1 MNKKIVSALYKKEIT
16 DILRDKKTILMM
28 IVVPLILYPLL
39 FLGSFVLFSS
49 IVSASTSKSYTIAL
63 NSVNDTEGMKQ
74 YFKDNE
80 KEFKYTFIFK
90 DPEEGMKDSDML
102 DAGSID
108 AYVVESV
115 SDNHPYF
122 EIAYRASENDSQ
134 TAAGMVEKMLG
145 RYRDELRSEA
155 FADQGLDEKMIMN
168 PIGFCLK
175 DYSSNEENVGFLM
188 GYILPFLLIVS
199 ILMGALYPAIDTT
212 AGEKERGTLETL
224 LTLPVN
230 NMELITAKFFAVSTI
245 AVAAAILNLLSMGL
259 MTAFVADSMNMVS
272 SEMKIDLA
280 SFLPAIA
287 ITFVCIIVFALFA
300 SAVSLCS
307 CIMAKSF
314 KEAQNL
320 TTPIMLIF
328 LIGGMAGMI
337 PSLELTE
344 KTALIPVVNIALLI
358 ASIFKFHFDLS
369 IIAIVLFS
377 NVAYSALAVVI
388 MTRMF
393 SSEDIL
399 FADSAA
405 SFRIIEK
412 RSDIKKGQI
421 PGMGDLVLLFAI
433 LLLGLLFLGSIFASK
448 FGLWGI
454 IMEQLMFLVITVFY
468 AWYIKVDFRKL
479 FHIRGF
485 GIKALIGSIF
495 SWAGIYVI
503 LMLLS
508 SLLVVFFPETADN
521 SAIVELWG
529 DNPLWLIILSSAL
542 APAICEEVMFRG
554 FMLGTLENR
563 YSAAKAVIITGILFG
578 AYHMS
583 LNGLIL
589 IGILGIVQ
597 SYIANRQQCIFLTMI
612 THFINNLLA
621 VLSARYEEAFT
632 KALPFLSGE
641 DLPASTVAVM
651 ALSGVAMLSLGVGL
665 INNNKNRRQSSRES
679 G

>member
-1 MNKKIVSALYKKEIT
+1 MNKKIISALYKKEIT

-28 IVVPLILYPLL
+28 IVVPLILYPLM
-39 FLGSFVLFSS
+39 FLGSMALFSS
-49 IVSASTSKSYTIAL
+49 ILSASTSKAYTVAL
-63 NSVNDTEGMKQ
+63 DGVNDPDTMKQ

-80 KEFKYTFIFK
+80 EHFKYTFIIK
-90 DPEEGMKDSDML
+90 EPGEGETDAAML
-102 DAGSID
+102 EAGTID
-108 AYVVESV
+108 AYVAESV

-122 EIAYRASENDSQ
+122 EIAYRASETDSQ
-134 TAAGMVEKMLG
+134 TAAGMVEKMLSK
-145 RYRDELRSEA
+145 YRDELRSEA
-155 FADQGLDEKMIMN
+155 FIEQGLDEKAMMN
-168 PIGFCLK
+168 PIGFFMK

-230 NMELITAKFFAVSTI
+230 NMELITAKFLAVSTI
-245 AVAAAILNLLSMGL
+245 AVAAAILNLLSMGGL
-259 MTAFVADSMNMVS
+259 TAFMASSMNMLSENMNVDLVS
-272 SEMKIDLA
+272 FIPSMGV
-280 SFLPAIA
+280 
-287 ITFVCIIVFALFA
+287 TFICILVFALFA

-328 LIGGMAGMI
+328 LLGGMAGMI

-344 KTALIPVVNIALLI
+344 KTALIPVVNITLLI

-377 NVAYSALAVVI
+377 NIAYSALAVVI
-388 MTRMF
+388 MTRLF

-405 SFRIIEK
+405 SFRIVEK
-412 RSDIKKGQI
+412 RADIKKGQI

-433 LLLGLLFLGSIFASK
+433 LLLGLLFIGGLFAGK
-448 FGLWGI
+448 FGLWGV

-468 AWYIKVDFRKL
+468 GWYIKVDFKKL
-479 FHIRGF
+479 FHFNGFNIRGL
-485 GIKALIGSIF
+485 AGSVLA
-495 SWAGIYVI
+495 WAGAYLI
-503 LMLLS
+503 LVLLS
-508 SLLVVFFPETADN
+508 ALLAAFFPENADN
-521 SAIVELWG
+521 TALYDLWG
-529 DNPLWLIILSSAL
+529 NNPVWLAVVSSAL

-554 FMLGTLENR
+554 FMLGTLENK
-563 YSAAKAVIITGILFG
+563 YSAVKAVILTGILFG

-583 LNGLIL
+583 LNGLII
-589 IGILGIVQ
+589 IGLLGIVQ
-597 SYIANRQQCIFLTMI
+597 SYIVNRTKSIYLTMI

-621 VLSARYEEAFT
+621 VLSVLYEEQFT
-632 KALPFLSGE
+632 KALPFLAGDE
-641 DLPASTVAVM
+641 LPASTMIIM
-651 ALSGVAMLSLGVGL
+651 ALSGAVLLSLGMWMVG
-665 INNNKNRRQSSRES
+665 KKEVK
-679 G
+679 GVK

>member
-1 MNKKIVSALYKKEIT
+1 MNKKIISALYKKEIT

-28 IVVPLILYPLL
+28 IVVPLILYPLM
-39 FLGSFVLFSS
+39 FLGSMALFSS
-49 IVSASTSKSYTIAL
+49 ILSASTSKAYTVAL
-63 NSVNDTEGMKQ
+63 DGVNDPDTMKQ

-80 KEFKYTFIFK
+80 EHFKYTFIIK
-90 DPEEGMKDSDML
+90 EPGEGETDADML
-102 DAGSID
+102 EAGTID
-108 AYVVESV
+108 AYVAESV

-122 EIAYRASENDSQ
+122 EIAYRASETDSQ
-134 TAAGMVEKMLG
+134 TAAGMVEKMLSK
-145 RYRDELRSEA
+145 YRDELRSEA
-155 FADQGLDEKMIMN
+155 FIEQGLDEKAMMN
-168 PIGFCLK
+168 PIGFFMK

-230 NMELITAKFFAVSTI
+230 NMELITAKFLAVSTI
-245 AVAAAILNLLSMGL
+245 AVAAAILNLLSMGGL
-259 MTAFVADSMNMVS
+259 TAFMASSMNMLSENMNVDLVS
-272 SEMKIDLA
+272 FIPSMGV
-280 SFLPAIA
+280 
-287 ITFVCIIVFALFA
+287 TFICILVFALFA

-328 LIGGMAGMI
+328 LLGGMAGMI

-344 KTALIPVVNIALLI
+344 KTALIPVVNITLLI

-377 NVAYSALAVVI
+377 NIAYSALAVVI
-388 MTRMF
+388 MTRLF

-405 SFRIIEK
+405 SFRIMEK
-412 RSDIKKGQI
+412 RADIKKGQI
-421 PGMGDLVLLFAI
+421 PGMGDLVLLFSI
-433 LLLGLLFLGSIFASK
+433 LLLGLLFIGGLFAGK
-448 FGLWGI
+448 FGLWGV

-468 AWYIKVDFRKL
+468 GWYIKVDFKKL
-479 FHIRGF
+479 FHFNGFNIRGL
-485 GIKALIGSIF
+485 AGSVLA
-495 SWAGIYVI
+495 WAGAYLI
-503 LMLLS
+503 LVLLS
-508 SLLVVFFPETADN
+508 ALLAAFFPENADN
-521 SAIVELWG
+521 TALYDLWG
-529 DNPLWLIILSSAL
+529 NNPVWLAVVSSAL

-554 FMLGTLENR
+554 FMLGTLENK
-563 YSAAKAVIITGILFG
+563 YSAVKAVILTGILFG

-583 LNGLIL
+583 LNGLII
-589 IGILGIVQ
+589 IGLLGIVQ
-597 SYIANRQQCIFLTMI
+597 SYIVNRTKSIYLTMI

-621 VLSARYEEAFT
+621 VLSVLYEEQFT
-632 KALPFLSGE
+632 KALPFLAGDE
-641 DLPASTVAVM
+641 LPASTMIIM
-651 ALSGVAMLSLGVGL
+651 ALSGAVLLSLGMWMVG
-665 INNNKNRRQSSRES
+665 KKEVK
-679 G
+679 

>member
-1 MNKKIVSALYKKEIT
+1 MNKKIISALYKKEIT

-28 IVVPLILYPLL
+28 IVVPLILYPLM
-39 FLGSFVLFSS
+39 FLGSMALFSS
-49 IVSASTSKSYTIAL
+49 ILSASTSKAYTVAL
-63 NSVNDTEGMKQ
+63 DGVNDPDAMKQ

-80 KEFKYTFIFK
+80 EHFKYTFIIK
-90 DPEEGMKDSDML
+90 EPEEGET
-102 DAGSID
+102 DAALLEAGTID
-108 AYVVESV
+108 AYVAESV

-122 EIAYRASENDSQ
+122 EIAYRASETDSQ
-134 TAAGMVEKMLG
+134 TAAGMVEKMLSK
-145 RYRDELRSEA
+145 YRDELRSEA
-155 FADQGLDEKMIMN
+155 FIEQGLDEKAMMN
-168 PIGFCLK
+168 PIGFFMK

-230 NMELITAKFFAVSTI
+230 NMELITAKFLAVSTI
-245 AVAAAILNLLSMGL
+245 AVAAAILNLLSMGGL
-259 MTAFVADSMNMVS
+259 TAFMASSMNMLSDNMNVDLVS
-272 SEMKIDLA
+272 FIPSMGV
-280 SFLPAIA
+280 
-287 ITFVCIIVFALFA
+287 TFICILVFALFA

-328 LIGGMAGMI
+328 LLGGMAGMI

-344 KTALIPVVNIALLI
+344 KTALIPVVNITLLI

-377 NVAYSALAVVI
+377 NIAYSALAVVI
-388 MTRMF
+388 MTRLF

-405 SFRIIEK
+405 SFRIMEK
-412 RSDIKKGQI
+412 RADIKKGQI

-433 LLLGLLFLGSIFASK
+433 LLLGLLFIGGLFAGK
-448 FGLWGI
+448 FGLWGV

-468 AWYIKVDFRKL
+468 GWYIKVDFKKL
-479 FHIRGF
+479 FHFNGFNIRGL
-485 GIKALIGSIF
+485 AGSVLA
-495 SWAGIYVI
+495 WAGAYLI
-503 LMLLS
+503 LVLLS
-508 SLLVVFFPETADN
+508 ALLAAFFPENADN
-521 SAIVELWG
+521 TALYDLWG
-529 DNPLWLIILSSAL
+529 NNPVWLAVVSSAL

-554 FMLGTLENR
+554 FMLGTLENK
-563 YSAAKAVIITGILFG
+563 YSAVKAVILTGILFG

-583 LNGLIL
+583 LNGLII
-589 IGILGIVQ
+589 IGLLGIVQ
-597 SYIANRQQCIFLTMI
+597 SYIVNRTKSIYLTMI

-621 VLSARYEEAFT
+621 VLSVLYEEQFT
-632 KALPFLSGE
+632 KALPFLAGDE
-641 DLPASTVAVM
+641 LPTSTMIIM
-651 ALSGVAMLSLGVGL
+651 ALSGAVLLSLGMWMVG
-665 INNNKNRRQSSRES
+665 KKEVK
-679 G
+679 

>member
-1 MNKKIVSALYKKEIT
+1 MNKKIISALYKKEIT

-28 IVVPLILYPLL
+28 IVVPLILYPLM
-39 FLGSFVLFSS
+39 FLGSMALFSS
-49 IVSASTSKSYTIAL
+49 ILSASTSKAYTVAL
-63 NSVNDTEGMKQ
+63 DAVNDPDTMKQ

-80 KEFKYTFIFK
+80 EHFKYTFIIK
-90 DPEEGMKDSDML
+90 EPGEGETDAAML
-102 DAGSID
+102 EAGTID
-108 AYVVESV
+108 AYVAESV

-122 EIAYRASENDSQ
+122 EIAYRASETDSQ
-134 TAAGMVEKMLG
+134 TAAGMVEKMLSK
-145 RYRDELRSEA
+145 YRDELRSEA
-155 FADQGLDEKMIMN
+155 FIEQGLDEKAMMN
-168 PIGFCLK
+168 PIGFFMK

-230 NMELITAKFFAVSTI
+230 NMELITAKFLAVSTI
-245 AVAAAILNLLSMGL
+245 AVAAAILNLLSMGGL
-259 MTAFVADSMNMVS
+259 TAFMASSMNMLSENMNVDLVS
-272 SEMKIDLA
+272 FIPSMGV
-280 SFLPAIA
+280 
-287 ITFVCIIVFALFA
+287 TFICILVFALFA

-328 LIGGMAGMI
+328 LLGGMAGMI

-344 KTALIPVVNIALLI
+344 KTALIPVVNITLLI

-377 NVAYSALAVVI
+377 NIAYSALAVVI
-388 MTRMF
+388 MTRLF

-405 SFRIIEK
+405 SFRIMEK
-412 RSDIKKGQI
+412 RADIKKGQI

-433 LLLGLLFLGSIFASK
+433 LLLGLLFIGGLFAGK
-448 FGLWGI
+448 FGLWGV

-468 AWYIKVDFRKL
+468 GWYIKVDFKKL
-479 FHIRGF
+479 FHFNGFNIRGL
-485 GIKALIGSIF
+485 AGSVLA
-495 SWAGIYVI
+495 WAGAYLI
-503 LMLLS
+503 LVLLS
-508 SLLVVFFPETADN
+508 ALLAAFFPENADN
-521 SAIVELWG
+521 TALYDLWG
-529 DNPLWLIILSSAL
+529 NNPVWLAVVSSAL

-554 FMLGTLENR
+554 FMLGTLENK
-563 YSAAKAVIITGILFG
+563 YSAVKAVILTGILFG

-583 LNGLIL
+583 LNGLII
-589 IGILGIVQ
+589 IGLLGIVQ
-597 SYIANRQQCIFLTMI
+597 SYIVNRTKSIYLTMI

-621 VLSARYEEAFT
+621 VLSVLYEEQFT
-632 KALPFLSGE
+632 KALPFLAGDE
-641 DLPASTVAVM
+641 LPTSTMIIM
-651 ALSGVAMLSLGVGL
+651 ALSGAVLLSLGMWMVG
-665 INNNKNRRQSSRES
+665 KKEVK
-679 G
+679 

>member
-1 MNKKIVSALYKKEIT
+1 MNKKIISALYKKEIT

-28 IVVPLILYPLL
+28 IVVPLILYPLM
-39 FLGSFVLFSS
+39 FLGSMALFSS
-49 IVSASTSKSYTIAL
+49 ILSASTSKAYTVAL
-63 NSVNDTEGMKQ
+63 DGVNDPDTMKQ

-80 KEFKYTFIFK
+80 EHFKYTFIIK
-90 DPEEGMKDSDML
+90 EPGEGETDAAML
-102 DAGSID
+102 EAGTID
-108 AYVVESV
+108 AYVAESV

-122 EIAYRASENDSQ
+122 EIAYRASETDSQ
-134 TAAGMVEKMLG
+134 TAAGMVEKMLSK
-145 RYRDELRSEA
+145 YRDELRSEA
-155 FADQGLDEKMIMN
+155 FIEQGLDEKAMMN
-168 PIGFCLK
+168 PIGFFMK

-230 NMELITAKFFAVSTI
+230 NMELITAKFLAVSTI
-245 AVAAAILNLLSMGL
+245 AVAAAILNLLSMGGL
-259 MTAFVADSMNMVS
+259 TAFIASSMNMLSENMNVDLVS
-272 SEMKIDLA
+272 FIPSMGV
-280 SFLPAIA
+280 
-287 ITFVCIIVFALFA
+287 TFICILVFALFA

-328 LIGGMAGMI
+328 LLGGMAGMI

-344 KTALIPVVNIALLI
+344 KTALIPVVNITLLI

-377 NVAYSALAVVI
+377 NIAYSALAVVI
-388 MTRMF
+388 MTRLF

-405 SFRIIEK
+405 SFRIMEK
-412 RSDIKKGQI
+412 RADIKKGQI
-421 PGMGDLVLLFAI
+421 PGMGDLVLLFSI
-433 LLLGLLFLGSIFASK
+433 LLLGLLFIGGLFAGK
-448 FGLWGI
+448 FGLWGV

-468 AWYIKVDFRKL
+468 GWYIKVDFKKL
-479 FHIRGF
+479 FHFNGFNIRGL
-485 GIKALIGSIF
+485 AGSVLA
-495 SWAGIYVI
+495 WAGAYLI
-503 LMLLS
+503 LVLLS
-508 SLLVVFFPETADN
+508 ALLAAFFPENADN
-521 SAIVELWG
+521 TALYDLWG
-529 DNPLWLIILSSAL
+529 NNPVWLAVVSSAL

-554 FMLGTLENR
+554 FMLGTLENK
-563 YSAAKAVIITGILFG
+563 YSAVKAVILTGILFG

-583 LNGLIL
+583 LNGLII
-589 IGILGIVQ
+589 IGLLGIVQ
-597 SYIANRQQCIFLTMI
+597 SYIVNRTKSIYLTMI

-621 VLSARYEEAFT
+621 VLSVLYEEQFT
-632 KALPFLSGE
+632 KALPFLAGDE
-641 DLPASTVAVM
+641 LPASTMIIM
-651 ALSGVAMLSLGVGL
+651 ALSGAVLLSLGMWMVG
-665 INNNKNRRQSSRES
+665 KKEVK
-679 G
+679 GVK

>member
-1 MNKKIVSALYKKEIT
+1 MNKKIISALYKKEIT

-28 IVVPLILYPLL
+28 IVVPLILYPLM
-39 FLGSFVLFSS
+39 FLGSMALFSS
-49 IVSASTSKSYTIAL
+49 ILSASTSKAYTVAL
-63 NSVNDTEGMKQ
+63 DGVNDPDTMKQ

-80 KEFKYTFIFK
+80 EHFKYTFIIK
-90 DPEEGMKDSDML
+90 EPEEGET
-102 DAGSID
+102 DAALLEAGTID
-108 AYVVESV
+108 AYVAESV

-122 EIAYRASENDSQ
+122 EIAYRASETDSQ
-134 TAAGMVEKMLG
+134 TAAGMVEKMLSK
-145 RYRDELRSEA
+145 YRDELRSEA
-155 FADQGLDEKMIMN
+155 FIEQGLDEKAMMN
-168 PIGFCLK
+168 PIGFFMK

-230 NMELITAKFFAVSTI
+230 NMELITAKFLAVSTI
-245 AVAAAILNLLSMGL
+245 AVAAAILNLLSMGGL
-259 MTAFVADSMNMVS
+259 TAFMASSMNMLSENMNVDLVS
-272 SEMKIDLA
+272 FIPSMGV
-280 SFLPAIA
+280 
-287 ITFVCIIVFALFA
+287 TFICILVFALFA

-328 LIGGMAGMI
+328 LLGGMAGMI

-344 KTALIPVVNIALLI
+344 KTALIPVVNITLLI

-377 NVAYSALAVVI
+377 NIAYSALAVVI
-388 MTRMF
+388 MTRLF

-405 SFRIIEK
+405 SFRIMEK
-412 RSDIKKGQI
+412 RADIKKGQI

-433 LLLGLLFLGSIFASK
+433 LLLGLLFIGGLFAGK
-448 FGLWGI
+448 FGLWGV

-468 AWYIKVDFRKL
+468 GWYIKVDFKKL
-479 FHIRGF
+479 FHFNGFNIRGL
-485 GIKALIGSIF
+485 AGSVLA
-495 SWAGIYVI
+495 WAGAYLI
-503 LMLLS
+503 LVLLS
-508 SLLVVFFPETADN
+508 ALLAAFFPENADN
-521 SAIVELWG
+521 TALYDLWG
-529 DNPLWLIILSSAL
+529 NNPVWLAVVSSAL

-554 FMLGTLENR
+554 FMLGTLENK
-563 YSAAKAVIITGILFG
+563 YSAVKAVILTGILFG

-583 LNGLIL
+583 LNGLII
-589 IGILGIVQ
+589 IGLLGIVQ
-597 SYIANRQQCIFLTMI
+597 SYIVNRTKSIYLTMI

-621 VLSARYEEAFT
+621 VLSVLYEEQFT
-632 KALPFLSGE
+632 KALPFLAGDE
-641 DLPASTVAVM
+641 LPTSTMIIM
-651 ALSGVAMLSLGVGL
+651 ALSGAVLLSLGMWMVG
-665 INNNKNRRQSSRES
+665 KKEVK
-679 G
+679 

>member
-1 MNKKIVSALYKKEIT
+1 MNKKIISALYKKEIT

-28 IVVPLILYPLL
+28 IVVPLILYPLM
-39 FLGSFVLFSS
+39 FLGSMALFSS
-49 IVSASTSKSYTIAL
+49 ILSASTSKAYTVAL
-63 NSVNDTEGMKQ
+63 DGVNDPDTMKQ

-80 KEFKYTFIFK
+80 EHFKYTFIIK
-90 DPEEGMKDSDML
+90 EPGEGETDAAML
-102 DAGSID
+102 EAGTID
-108 AYVVESV
+108 AYVAESV

-122 EIAYRASENDSQ
+122 EIAYRASETDSQ
-134 TAAGMVEKMLG
+134 TAAGMVEKMLSK
-145 RYRDELRSEA
+145 YRDELRSEA
-155 FADQGLDEKMIMN
+155 FIEQGLDEKAMMN
-168 PIGFCLK
+168 PIGFFMK

-230 NMELITAKFFAVSTI
+230 NMELITAKFLAVSTI
-245 AVAAAILNLLSMGL
+245 AVAAAILNLLSMGGL
-259 MTAFVADSMNMVS
+259 TAFMASSMNMLSENMNVDLVS
-272 SEMKIDLA
+272 FIPSMGV
-280 SFLPAIA
+280 
-287 ITFVCIIVFALFA
+287 TFICILVFALFA

-328 LIGGMAGMI
+328 LLGGMAGMI

-344 KTALIPVVNIALLI
+344 KTALIPVVNITLLI

-377 NVAYSALAVVI
+377 NIAYSALAVVI
-388 MTRMF
+388 MTRLF

-405 SFRIIEK
+405 SFRIMEK
-412 RSDIKKGQI
+412 RADIKKGQI

-433 LLLGLLFLGSIFASK
+433 LLLGLLFIGGFFAGK
-448 FGLWGI
+448 FGLWGV

-468 AWYIKVDFRKL
+468 GWYIKVDFKKL
-479 FHIRGF
+479 FHFNGFNIRGL
-485 GIKALIGSIF
+485 AGSVLA
-495 SWAGIYVI
+495 WAGAYLI
-503 LMLLS
+503 LVLLS
-508 SLLVVFFPETADN
+508 ALLAAFFPENADN
-521 SAIVELWG
+521 TALYDLWG
-529 DNPLWLIILSSAL
+529 NNPVWLAVVSSAL

-554 FMLGTLENR
+554 FMLGTLENK
-563 YSAAKAVIITGILFG
+563 YSAVKAVILTGILFG

-583 LNGLIL
+583 LNGLII
-589 IGILGIVQ
+589 IGLLGIVQ
-597 SYIANRQQCIFLTMI
+597 SYIVNRTKSIYLTMI

-621 VLSARYEEAFT
+621 VLSVLYEEQFT
-632 KALPFLSGE
+632 KALPFLAGDE
-641 DLPASTVAVM
+641 LPTSTMIIM
-651 ALSGVAMLSLGVGL
+651 ALSGAVLLSLGMWMVG
-665 INNNKNRRQSSRES
+665 KKEVK
-679 G
+679 

>member
-1 MNKKIVSALYKKEIT
+1 MNKKIISALYKKEIT

-28 IVVPLILYPLL
+28 IVVPLILYPLM
-39 FLGSFVLFSS
+39 FLGSMALFSS
-49 IVSASTSKSYTIAL
+49 ILSASTSKAYTVAL
-63 NSVNDTEGMKQ
+63 DGVNDPDTMKQ

-80 KEFKYTFIFK
+80 EHFKYTFIIK
-90 DPEEGMKDSDML
+90 EPEEGET
-102 DAGSID
+102 DAALLEAGTID
-108 AYVVESV
+108 AYVAESV

-122 EIAYRASENDSQ
+122 EIAYRASETDSQ
-134 TAAGMVEKMLG
+134 TAAGMVEKMLSK
-145 RYRDELRSEA
+145 YRDELRSEA
-155 FADQGLDEKMIMN
+155 FIEQGLDEKAMMN
-168 PIGFCLK
+168 PIGFFMK

-230 NMELITAKFFAVSTI
+230 NMELITAKFLAVSTI
-245 AVAAAILNLLSMGL
+245 AVAAAILNLLSMGGL
-259 MTAFVADSMNMVS
+259 TAFMASSMNMLSENMNVDLVS
-272 SEMKIDLA
+272 FIPSMGV
-280 SFLPAIA
+280 
-287 ITFVCIIVFALFA
+287 TFICILVFALFA

-328 LIGGMAGMI
+328 LLGGMAGMI

-344 KTALIPVVNIALLI
+344 KTALIPVVNITLLI

-377 NVAYSALAVVI
+377 NIAYSALAVVI
-388 MTRMF
+388 MTRLF

-405 SFRIIEK
+405 SFRIMEK
-412 RSDIKKGQI
+412 RADIKKGQI

-433 LLLGLLFLGSIFASK
+433 LLLGLLFIGGLFAGK
-448 FGLWGI
+448 FGLWGV

-468 AWYIKVDFRKL
+468 GWYIKVDFKKL
-479 FHIRGF
+479 FHFNGFNIRGL
-485 GIKALIGSIF
+485 AGSVLA
-495 SWAGIYVI
+495 WAGAYLI
-503 LMLLS
+503 LVLLS
-508 SLLVVFFPETADN
+508 ALLAAFFPENADN
-521 SAIVELWG
+521 TALYDLWG
-529 DNPLWLIILSSAL
+529 NNPVWLAVVSSAL

-554 FMLGTLENR
+554 FMLGTLENK
-563 YSAAKAVIITGILFG
+563 YSAVKAVILTGILFG

-583 LNGLIL
+583 LNGLII
-589 IGILGIVQ
+589 IGLLGIVQ
-597 SYIANRQQCIFLTMI
+597 SYIVNRTKSIYLTMI

-621 VLSARYEEAFT
+621 VLSVLYEEQFT
-632 KALPFLSGE
+632 KALPFLAGDE
-641 DLPASTVAVM
+641 LPTSTMIIM
-651 ALSGVAMLSLGVGL
+651 ALSGAVLLSLGMWMVG
-665 INNNKNRRQSSRES
+665 KKEVKEVK
-679 G
+679 

>member
-1 MNKKIVSALYKKEIT
+1 MNKKIISALYKKEIT

-28 IVVPLILYPLL
+28 IVVPLILYPLM
-39 FLGSFVLFSS
+39 FLGSMALFSS
-49 IVSASTSKSYTIAL
+49 ILSASTSKAYTVAL
-63 NSVNDTEGMKQ
+63 DGVNDPDTMKQ
-74 YFKDNE
+74 YIKDNE
-80 KEFKYTFIFK
+80 EHFKYTFIIK
-90 DPEEGMKDSDML
+90 EPGEGETDADML
-102 DAGSID
+102 EAGTID
-108 AYVVESV
+108 AYVAESV

-122 EIAYRASENDSQ
+122 EIAYRASETDSQ
-134 TAAGMVEKMLG
+134 TAAGMVEKMLSK
-145 RYRDELRSEA
+145 YRDELRSEA
-155 FADQGLDEKMIMN
+155 FIEQGLDEKAMMN
-168 PIGFCLK
+168 PIGFFMK

-230 NMELITAKFFAVSTI
+230 NMELITAKFLAVSTI
-245 AVAAAILNLLSMGL
+245 AVAAAILNLLSMGGL
-259 MTAFVADSMNMVS
+259 TAFMASSMNMLSENMNVDLVS
-272 SEMKIDLA
+272 FIPSMGV
-280 SFLPAIA
+280 
-287 ITFVCIIVFALFA
+287 TFICILVFALFA

-328 LIGGMAGMI
+328 LLGGMAGMI

-344 KTALIPVVNIALLI
+344 KTALIPVVNITLLI

-377 NVAYSALAVVI
+377 NIAYSALAVVI
-388 MTRMF
+388 MTRLF

-405 SFRIIEK
+405 SFRIMEK
-412 RSDIKKGQI
+412 RADIKKGQI

-433 LLLGLLFLGSIFASK
+433 LLLGLLFIGGLFAGK
-448 FGLWGI
+448 FGLWGV

-468 AWYIKVDFRKL
+468 GWYIKVDFKKL
-479 FHIRGF
+479 FHFNGFNIRGL
-485 GIKALIGSIF
+485 AGSVLA
-495 SWAGIYVI
+495 WAGAYLI
-503 LMLLS
+503 LVLLS
-508 SLLVVFFPETADN
+508 ALLAAFFPENADN
-521 SAIVELWG
+521 TALYDLWG
-529 DNPLWLIILSSAL
+529 NNPVWLAVVSSAL

-554 FMLGTLENR
+554 FMLGTLENK
-563 YSAAKAVIITGILFG
+563 YSAVKAVILTGILFG

-583 LNGLIL
+583 LNGLII
-589 IGILGIVQ
+589 IGLLGIVQ
-597 SYIANRQQCIFLTMI
+597 SYIVNRTKSIYLTMI

-621 VLSARYEEAFT
+621 VLSVLYEEQFT
-632 KALPFLSGE
+632 KALPFLAGDE
-641 DLPASTVAVM
+641 LPASTMIIM
-651 ALSGVAMLSLGVGL
+651 ALSGAVLLSLGMWMVG
-665 INNNKNRRQSSRES
+665 KKEVKEVK
-679 G
+679 

>member
-1 MNKKIVSALYKKEIT
+1 MNKKIISALYKKEIT

-28 IVVPLILYPLL
+28 IVVPLILYPLM
-39 FLGSFVLFSS
+39 FLGSMALFSS
-49 IVSASTSKSYTIAL
+49 ILSASTSKAYTVAL
-63 NSVNDTEGMKQ
+63 DGVNDPDTMKQ

-80 KEFKYTFIFK
+80 EHFKYTFIIK
-90 DPEEGMKDSDML
+90 EPGEGETDAAML
-102 DAGSID
+102 EAGTID
-108 AYVVESV
+108 AYVAESV

-122 EIAYRASENDSQ
+122 EIAYRASETDSQ
-134 TAAGMVEKMLG
+134 TAAGMVEKMLSK
-145 RYRDELRSEA
+145 YRDELRSEA
-155 FADQGLDEKMIMN
+155 FIEQGLDEKAMMN
-168 PIGFCLK
+168 PIGFFMK

-230 NMELITAKFFAVSTI
+230 NMELITAKFLAVSTI
-245 AVAAAILNLLSMGL
+245 AVAAAILNLLSMGGL
-259 MTAFVADSMNMVS
+259 TAFMASSMNML
-272 SEMKIDLA
+272 SENMNVDLA
-280 SFLPAIA
+280 SFIPSMGV
-287 ITFVCIIVFALFA
+287 TFICILVFALFA

-328 LIGGMAGMI
+328 LLGGMAGMI

-344 KTALIPVVNIALLI
+344 KTALIPVVNITLLI

-377 NVAYSALAVVI
+377 NIAYSALAVVI
-388 MTRMF
+388 MTRLF

-405 SFRIIEK
+405 SFRIVEK
-412 RSDIKKGQI
+412 RADIKKGQI

-433 LLLGLLFLGSIFASK
+433 LLLGLLFIGGLFAGK
-448 FGLWGI
+448 FGLWGV

-468 AWYIKVDFRKL
+468 GWYIKVDFKKL
-479 FHIRGF
+479 FHFNGFNIRGL
-485 GIKALIGSIF
+485 AGSVLA
-495 SWAGIYVI
+495 WAGAYLI
-503 LMLLS
+503 LVLLS
-508 SLLVVFFPETADN
+508 ALLAAFFPENADN
-521 SAIVELWG
+521 TALYDLWG
-529 DNPLWLIILSSAL
+529 NNPVWLAVVSSAL

-554 FMLGTLENR
+554 FMLGTLENK
-563 YSAAKAVIITGILFG
+563 YSAVKAVILTGILFG

-583 LNGLIL
+583 LNGLII
-589 IGILGIVQ
+589 IGLLGIVQ
-597 SYIANRQQCIFLTMI
+597 SYIVNRTKSIYLTMI

-621 VLSARYEEAFT
+621 VLSVLYEEQFT
-632 KALPFLSGE
+632 KALPFLAGDE
-641 DLPASTVAVM
+641 LPASTMIIM
-651 ALSGVAMLSLGVGL
+651 ALSGAVLLSLGMWMVG
-665 INNNKNRRQSSRES
+665 KKEVK
-679 G
+679 GVK

>member
-1 MNKKIVSALYKKEIT
+1 MNKKIISALYKKEIT

-28 IVVPLILYPLL
+28 IVVPLILYPLM
-39 FLGSFVLFSS
+39 FLGSMALFSS
-49 IVSASTSKSYTIAL
+49 ILSASTSKAYTVAL
-63 NSVNDTEGMKQ
+63 DGVNDPDTMKQ

-80 KEFKYTFIFK
+80 EHFKYTFIIK
-90 DPEEGMKDSDML
+90 EPGEGETDADML
-102 DAGSID
+102 EAGTID
-108 AYVVESV
+108 AYVAESV

-122 EIAYRASENDSQ
+122 EIAYRASETDSQ
-134 TAAGMVEKMLG
+134 TAAGMVEKMLSK
-145 RYRDELRSEA
+145 YRDELRSEA
-155 FADQGLDEKMIMN
+155 FIEQGLDEKAMMN
-168 PIGFCLK
+168 PIGFFMK

-230 NMELITAKFFAVSTI
+230 NMELITAKFLAVSTI
-245 AVAAAILNLLSMGL
+245 AVAAAILNLLSMGGL
-259 MTAFVADSMNMVS
+259 TAFMASSMNMLSENMNVDLVS
-272 SEMKIDLA
+272 FIPSMGV
-280 SFLPAIA
+280 
-287 ITFVCIIVFALFA
+287 TFICILVFALFA

-328 LIGGMAGMI
+328 LLGGMAGMI

-344 KTALIPVVNIALLI
+344 KTALIPVVNITLLI

-377 NVAYSALAVVI
+377 NIAYSALAVVI
-388 MTRMF
+388 MTRLF

-405 SFRIIEK
+405 SFRIMEK
-412 RSDIKKGQI
+412 RADIKKGQI
-421 PGMGDLVLLFAI
+421 PGMGDLVLLFSI
-433 LLLGLLFLGSIFASK
+433 LLLGLLFIGGLFAGK
-448 FGLWGI
+448 FGLWGV

-468 AWYIKVDFRKL
+468 GWYIKVDFKKL
-479 FHIRGF
+479 FHFNGFNIRGL
-485 GIKALIGSIF
+485 AGSVLA
-495 SWAGIYVI
+495 WAGAYLI
-503 LMLLS
+503 LVLLS
-508 SLLVVFFPETADN
+508 ALLAAFFPENADN
-521 SAIVELWG
+521 TALYDLWG
-529 DNPLWLIILSSAL
+529 NNPVWLAVVSSAL

-554 FMLGTLENR
+554 FMLGTLENK
-563 YSAAKAVIITGILFG
+563 YSAVKAVILTGILFG

-583 LNGLIL
+583 LNGLII
-589 IGILGIVQ
+589 IGLLGIVQ
-597 SYIANRQQCIFLTMI
+597 SYIVNRTKSIYLTMI

-621 VLSARYEEAFT
+621 VLSVLYEEQFT
-632 KALPFLSGE
+632 KALPFLAGDE
-641 DLPASTVAVM
+641 LPASTMIIM
-651 ALSGVAMLSLGVGL
+651 ALSGAVLLSLGMWMVG
-665 INNNKNRRQSSRES
+665 KKEVK
-679 G
+679 GVK

>member
-1 MNKKIVSALYKKEIT
+1 MNKKIISALYKKEIT

-28 IVVPLILYPLL
+28 IVVPLILYPLM
-39 FLGSFVLFSS
+39 FLGSMALFSS
-49 IVSASTSKSYTIAL
+49 ILSASTSKAYTVAL
-63 NSVNDTEGMKQ
+63 DGVNDPDTMKQ

-80 KEFKYTFIFK
+80 EHFKYTFIIK
-90 DPEEGMKDSDML
+90 EPGEGETDAAML
-102 DAGSID
+102 EAGTID
-108 AYVVESV
+108 AYVAESV

-122 EIAYRASENDSQ
+122 EIAYRASETDSQ
-134 TAAGMVEKMLG
+134 TAAGMVEKMLSK
-145 RYRDELRSEA
+145 YRDELRSEA
-155 FADQGLDEKMIMN
+155 FIEQGLDEKAMMN
-168 PIGFCLK
+168 PIGFFMK

-230 NMELITAKFFAVSTI
+230 NMELITAKFLAVSTI
-245 AVAAAILNLLSMGL
+245 AVAAAILNLLSMGGL
-259 MTAFVADSMNMVS
+259 TAFMASSMNMLSENMNVDLVS
-272 SEMKIDLA
+272 FIPSMGV
-280 SFLPAIA
+280 
-287 ITFVCIIVFALFA
+287 TFICILVFALFA

-328 LIGGMAGMI
+328 LLGGMAGMI

-344 KTALIPVVNIALLI
+344 KTALIPVVNITLLI

-377 NVAYSALAVVI
+377 NIAYSALAVVI
-388 MTRMF
+388 MTRLF

-405 SFRIIEK
+405 SFRIMEK
-412 RSDIKKGQI
+412 RADIKKGQI

-433 LLLGLLFLGSIFASK
+433 LLLGLLFIGGLFAGK
-448 FGLWGI
+448 FGLWGV

-468 AWYIKVDFRKL
+468 GWYIKVDFKKL
-479 FHIRGF
+479 FHFNGFNIRGL
-485 GIKALIGSIF
+485 AGSVLA
-495 SWAGIYVI
+495 WAGAYLI
-503 LMLLS
+503 LVLLS
-508 SLLVVFFPETADN
+508 ALLAAFFPENADN
-521 SAIVELWG
+521 TALYDLWG
-529 DNPLWLIILSSAL
+529 NNPVWLAVVSSAL

-554 FMLGTLENR
+554 FMLGTLENK
-563 YSAAKAVIITGILFG
+563 YSAVKAVILTGILFG

-583 LNGLIL
+583 LNGLII
-589 IGILGIVQ
+589 IGLLGIVQ
-597 SYIANRQQCIFLTMI
+597 SYIVNRTKSIYLTMI

-621 VLSARYEEAFT
+621 VLSVLYEEQFT
-632 KALPFLSGE
+632 KALPFLAGDE
-641 DLPASTVAVM
+641 LPASTMIIM
-651 ALSGVAMLSLGVGL
+651 ALSGAVLLSLGMWMVG
-665 INNNKNRRQSSRES
+665 KKEVKEVK
-679 G
+679 

>member
-1 MNKKIVSALYKKEIT
+1 MNKKIISALYKKEIT

-28 IVVPLILYPLL
+28 IVVPLILYPLM
-39 FLGSFVLFSS
+39 FLGSMALFSS
-49 IVSASTSKSYTIAL
+49 ILSASTSKAYTVAL
-63 NSVNDTEGMKQ
+63 DGVNDPDTMKQ

-80 KEFKYTFIFK
+80 EHFKYTFIIK
-90 DPEEGMKDSDML
+90 EPGEGETDADML
-102 DAGSID
+102 EAGTID
-108 AYVVESV
+108 AYVAESV

-122 EIAYRASENDSQ
+122 EIAYRASETDSQ
-134 TAAGMVEKMLG
+134 TAAGMVEKMLSK
-145 RYRDELRSEA
+145 YRDELRSEA
-155 FADQGLDEKMIMN
+155 FIEQGLDEKAMMN
-168 PIGFCLK
+168 PIGFFMK

-230 NMELITAKFFAVSTI
+230 NMELITAKFLAVSTI
-245 AVAAAILNLLSMGL
+245 AVAAAILNLLSMGGL
-259 MTAFVADSMNMVS
+259 TAFMASSMNMLSENMNVDLVS
-272 SEMKIDLA
+272 FIPSMGV
-280 SFLPAIA
+280 
-287 ITFVCIIVFALFA
+287 TFICILVFALFA

-328 LIGGMAGMI
+328 LLGGMAGMI

-344 KTALIPVVNIALLI
+344 KTALIPVVNITLLI

-377 NVAYSALAVVI
+377 NIAYSALAVVI
-388 MTRMF
+388 MTRLF

-405 SFRIIEK
+405 SFRIMEK
-412 RSDIKKGQI
+412 RADIKKGQI

-433 LLLGLLFLGSIFASK
+433 LLLGLLFIGGLFAGK
-448 FGLWGI
+448 FGLWGV

-468 AWYIKVDFRKL
+468 GWYIKVDFKKL
-479 FHIRGF
+479 FHFNGFNIRGL
-485 GIKALIGSIF
+485 AGSVLA
-495 SWAGIYVI
+495 WAGAYLI
-503 LMLLS
+503 LVLLS
-508 SLLVVFFPETADN
+508 ALLAAFFPENADN
-521 SAIVELWG
+521 TALYDLWG
-529 DNPLWLIILSSAL
+529 NNPVWLAVVSSAL

-554 FMLGTLENR
+554 FMLGTLENK
-563 YSAAKAVIITGILFG
+563 YSAVKAVILTGILFG

-583 LNGLIL
+583 LNGLII
-589 IGILGIVQ
+589 IGLLGIVQ
-597 SYIANRQQCIFLTMI
+597 SYIVNRTKSIYLTMI

-621 VLSARYEEAFT
+621 VLSVLYEEQFT
-632 KALPFLSGE
+632 KALPFLAGDE
-641 DLPASTVAVM
+641 LPASTMIIM
-651 ALSGVAMLSLGVGL
+651 ALSGAVLLSLGMWMVG
-665 INNNKNRRQSSRES
+665 KKEVKEVK
-679 G
+679 

>member
-1 MNKKIVSALYKKEIT
+1 MNKKIISALYKKEIT

-28 IVVPLILYPLL
+28 IVVPLILYPLM
-39 FLGSFVLFSS
+39 FLGSMALFSS
-49 IVSASTSKSYTIAL
+49 ILSASTSKAYTVAL
-63 NSVNDTEGMKQ
+63 DGVNDPDTMKQ

-80 KEFKYTFIFK
+80 EHFKYTFIIK
-90 DPEEGMKDSDML
+90 EPGEGETDAAML
-102 DAGSID
+102 EAGTID
-108 AYVVESV
+108 AYVAESV

-122 EIAYRASENDSQ
+122 EIAYRASETDSQ
-134 TAAGMVEKMLG
+134 TAAGMVEKMLSK
-145 RYRDELRSEA
+145 YRDELRSEA
-155 FADQGLDEKMIMN
+155 FIEQGLDEKAMMN
-168 PIGFCLK
+168 PIGFFMK

-230 NMELITAKFFAVSTI
+230 NMELITAKFLAVSTI
-245 AVAAAILNLLSMGL
+245 AVAAAILNLLSMGGL
-259 MTAFVADSMNMVS
+259 TAFMASSMNMLSENMNVDLVS
-272 SEMKIDLA
+272 FIPSMGV
-280 SFLPAIA
+280 
-287 ITFVCIIVFALFA
+287 TFICILVFALFA

-328 LIGGMAGMI
+328 LLGGMAGMI

-344 KTALIPVVNIALLI
+344 KTALIPVVNITLLI

-377 NVAYSALAVVI
+377 NIAYSALAVVI
-388 MTRMF
+388 MTRLF

-405 SFRIIEK
+405 SFRIMEK
-412 RSDIKKGQI
+412 RADIKKGQI

-433 LLLGLLFLGSIFASK
+433 LLLGLLFIGGLFAGK
-448 FGLWGI
+448 FGLWGV

-468 AWYIKVDFRKL
+468 GWYIKVDFKKL
-479 FHIRGF
+479 FHFNGFNIRGL
-485 GIKALIGSIF
+485 AGSVLA
-495 SWAGIYVI
+495 WAGAYLI
-503 LMLLS
+503 LVLLS
-508 SLLVVFFPETADN
+508 ALLAAFFPENADN
-521 SAIVELWG
+521 TALYDLWG
-529 DNPLWLIILSSAL
+529 NNPVWLAVVSSAL

-554 FMLGTLENR
+554 FMLGTLENK
-563 YSAAKAVIITGILFG
+563 YSAVKAVILTGILFG

-583 LNGLIL
+583 LNGLII
-589 IGILGIVQ
+589 IGLLGIVQ
-597 SYIANRQQCIFLTMI
+597 SYIVNRTKSIYLTMI

-621 VLSARYEEAFT
+621 VLSVLYEEQFT
-632 KALPFLSGE
+632 KALPFLAGDE
-641 DLPASTVAVM
+641 LPASTMIIM
-651 ALSGVAMLSLGVGL
+651 ALSGAVLLSLGMWMVG
-665 INNNKNRRQSSRES
+665 KKEVK
-679 G
+679 

>member
-1 MNKKIVSALYKKEIT
+1 MNKKIISALYKKEIT

-28 IVVPLILYPLL
+28 IVVPLILYPLM
-39 FLGSFVLFSS
+39 FLGSMALFSS
-49 IVSASTSKSYTIAL
+49 ILSASTSKAYTVAL
-63 NSVNDTEGMKQ
+63 DGVNDPDTMKQ

-80 KEFKYTFIFK
+80 EHFKYTFIIK
-90 DPEEGMKDSDML
+90 EPGEGETDAAML
-102 DAGSID
+102 EAGTID
-108 AYVVESV
+108 AYVAESV

-122 EIAYRASENDSQ
+122 EIAYRASETDSQ
-134 TAAGMVEKMLG
+134 TAAGMVEKMLSK
-145 RYRDELRSEA
+145 YRDELRSEA
-155 FADQGLDEKMIMN
+155 FIEQGLDEKTMMN
-168 PIGFCLK
+168 PIGFFMK

-230 NMELITAKFFAVSTI
+230 NMELITAKFLAVSTI
-245 AVAAAILNLLSMGL
+245 AVAAAILNLLSMGGL
-259 MTAFVADSMNMVS
+259 TAFMASSMNML
-272 SEMKIDLA
+272 SENMNVDLA
-280 SFLPAIA
+280 SFIPSMGV
-287 ITFVCIIVFALFA
+287 TFICILVFALFA

-328 LIGGMAGMI
+328 LLGGMAGMI

-344 KTALIPVVNIALLI
+344 KTALIPVVNITLLI

-377 NVAYSALAVVI
+377 NIAYSALAVVI
-388 MTRMF
+388 MTRLF

-405 SFRIIEK
+405 SFRIMEK
-412 RSDIKKGQI
+412 RADIKKGQI

-433 LLLGLLFLGSIFASK
+433 LLLGLLFIGGLFAGK
-448 FGLWGI
+448 FGLWGV

-468 AWYIKVDFRKL
+468 GWYIKVDFKKL
-479 FHIRGF
+479 FHFNGFNLRGL
-485 GIKALIGSIF
+485 AGSVLA
-495 SWAGIYVI
+495 WAGAYLI
-503 LMLLS
+503 LVLLS
-508 SLLVVFFPETADN
+508 ALLAAFFPENADN
-521 SAIVELWG
+521 TALYDLWEN
-529 DNPLWLIILSSAL
+529 NPVWLAVVSSAL

-554 FMLGTLENR
+554 FMLGTLENK
-563 YSAAKAVIITGILFG
+563 YSAVKAVILTGILFG

-583 LNGLIL
+583 LNGLII
-589 IGILGIVQ
+589 IGLLGIVQ
-597 SYIANRQQCIFLTMI
+597 SYIVNRTKSIYLTMI

-621 VLSARYEEAFT
+621 VLSVLYEEQFT
-632 KALPFLSGE
+632 KALPFLAGDE
-641 DLPASTVAVM
+641 LPTSTMIIM
-651 ALSGVAMLSLGVGL
+651 ALSGAVLLSLGMWMVG
-665 INNNKNRRQSSRES
+665 KKDVK
-679 G
+679 

>member
-1 MNKKIVSALYKKEIT
+1 MNKKIISALYKKEIT

-28 IVVPLILYPLL
+28 IVVPLILYPLM
-39 FLGSFVLFSS
+39 FLGSMALFSS
-49 IVSASTSKSYTIAL
+49 ILSASTSKAYTVAL
-63 NSVNDTEGMKQ
+63 DGVNDPDTMKQ

-80 KEFKYTFIFK
+80 EHFKYTFIIK
-90 DPEEGMKDSDML
+90 EPGEGETDAAML
-102 DAGSID
+102 EAGTID
-108 AYVVESV
+108 AYVAESV

-122 EIAYRASENDSQ
+122 EIAYRASETDSQ
-134 TAAGMVEKMLG
+134 TAAGMVEKMLSK
-145 RYRDELRSEA
+145 YRDELRSEA
-155 FADQGLDEKMIMN
+155 FIEQGLDEKTMMN
-168 PIGFCLK
+168 PIGFFMK

-230 NMELITAKFFAVSTI
+230 NMELITAKFLAVSTI
-245 AVAAAILNLLSMGL
+245 AVAAAILNLLSMGGL
-259 MTAFVADSMNMVS
+259 TAFMASSMNML
-272 SEMKIDLA
+272 SENMNVDLA
-280 SFLPAIA
+280 SFIPSMGV
-287 ITFVCIIVFALFA
+287 TFICILVFALFA

-328 LIGGMAGMI
+328 LLGGMAGMI

-344 KTALIPVVNIALLI
+344 KTALIPVVNITLLI

-377 NVAYSALAVVI
+377 NIAYSALAVVI
-388 MTRMF
+388 MTRLF

-405 SFRIIEK
+405 SFRIMEK
-412 RSDIKKGQI
+412 RADIKKGQI

-433 LLLGLLFLGSIFASK
+433 LLLGLLFIGGLFAGK
-448 FGLWGI
+448 FGLWGV

-468 AWYIKVDFRKL
+468 GWYIKVDFKKL
-479 FHIRGF
+479 FHFNGFNIRGL
-485 GIKALIGSIF
+485 AGSVLA
-495 SWAGIYVI
+495 WAGAYLI
-503 LMLLS
+503 LVLLS
-508 SLLVVFFPETADN
+508 ALLAAFFPENADN
-521 SAIVELWG
+521 TALYDLWEN
-529 DNPLWLIILSSAL
+529 NPVWLAVVSSAL

-554 FMLGTLENR
+554 FMLGTLENK
-563 YSAAKAVIITGILFG
+563 YSAVKAVILTGILFG

-583 LNGLIL
+583 LNGLII
-589 IGILGIVQ
+589 IGLLGIVQ
-597 SYIANRQQCIFLTMI
+597 SYIVNRTKSIYLTMI

-621 VLSARYEEAFT
+621 VLSVLYEEQFT
-632 KALPFLSGE
+632 KALPFLAGDE
-641 DLPASTVAVM
+641 LPTSTMIIM
-651 ALSGVAMLSLGVGL
+651 ALSGAVLLSLGMWMVG
-665 INNNKNRRQSSRES
+665 KKDVK
-679 G
+679 

>member
-1 MNKKIVSALYKKEIT
+1 MNKKIISALYKKEIT

-28 IVVPLILYPLL
+28 IVVPLILYPLM
-39 FLGSFVLFSS
+39 FLGSMALFSS
-49 IVSASTSKSYTIAL
+49 ILSASTSKAYTVAL
-63 NSVNDTEGMKQ
+63 DGVNDPDTMKQ

-80 KEFKYTFIFK
+80 EHFKYTFIIK
-90 DPEEGMKDSDML
+90 EPGEGETDAAML
-102 DAGSID
+102 EAGTID
-108 AYVVESV
+108 AYVAESV

-122 EIAYRASENDSQ
+122 EIAYRASETDSQ
-134 TAAGMVEKMLG
+134 TAAGMVEKMLSK
-145 RYRDELRSEA
+145 YRDELRSEA
-155 FADQGLDEKMIMN
+155 FIEQGLDEKAMMN
-168 PIGFCLK
+168 PIGFFMK

-230 NMELITAKFFAVSTI
+230 NMELITAKFLAVSTI
-245 AVAAAILNLLSMGL
+245 AVAAAILNLLSMGGL
-259 MTAFVADSMNMVS
+259 TAFMASSMNMLSENMNVDLVS
-272 SEMKIDLA
+272 FIPSMGV
-280 SFLPAIA
+280 
-287 ITFVCIIVFALFA
+287 TFICILVFALFA

-328 LIGGMAGMI
+328 LLGGMAGMI

-344 KTALIPVVNIALLI
+344 KTALIPVVNITLLI

-377 NVAYSALAVVI
+377 NIAYSALAVVI
-388 MTRMF
+388 MTRLF

-405 SFRIIEK
+405 SFRIMEK
-412 RSDIKKGQI
+412 RADIKKGQI

-433 LLLGLLFLGSIFASK
+433 LLLGLLFIGGLFAGK
-448 FGLWGI
+448 FGLWGV

-468 AWYIKVDFRKL
+468 GWYIKVDFKKL
-479 FHIRGF
+479 FHFNGFNIRGL
-485 GIKALIGSIF
+485 AGSVLA
-495 SWAGIYVI
+495 WAGAYLI
-503 LMLLS
+503 LVLLS
-508 SLLVVFFPETADN
+508 ALLAAFFPENADN
-521 SAIVELWG
+521 TALYDLWG
-529 DNPLWLIILSSAL
+529 NNPVWLAVVSSAL

-554 FMLGTLENR
+554 FMLGTLENK
-563 YSAAKAVIITGILFG
+563 YSAVKAVILTGILFG

-583 LNGLIL
+583 LNGLII
-589 IGILGIVQ
+589 IGLLGIVQ
-597 SYIANRQQCIFLTMI
+597 SYIVNRTKSIYLTMI

-621 VLSARYEEAFT
+621 VLSVLYEEQFT
-632 KALPFLSGE
+632 KALPFLAGDE
-641 DLPASTVAVM
+641 LPTSTMIIM
-651 ALSGVAMLSLGVGL
+651 ALSGAVLLSLGMWMVG
-665 INNNKNRRQSSRES
+665 KKEVK
-679 G
+679 

>member
-1 MNKKIVSALYKKEIT
+1 MNKKIISALYKKEIT

-28 IVVPLILYPLL
+28 IVVPLILYPLM
-39 FLGSFVLFSS
+39 FLGSMALFSS
-49 IVSASTSKSYTIAL
+49 ILSASTSKAYTVAL
-63 NSVNDTEGMKQ
+63 DGVNDPDTMKQ

-80 KEFKYTFIFK
+80 EHFKYTFIIK
-90 DPEEGMKDSDML
+90 EPGEGETDAAML
-102 DAGSID
+102 EAGTID
-108 AYVVESV
+108 AYVAESV

-122 EIAYRASENDSQ
+122 EIAYRASETDSQ
-134 TAAGMVEKMLG
+134 TAAGMVEKMLSK
-145 RYRDELRSEA
+145 YRDELRSEA
-155 FADQGLDEKMIMN
+155 FIEQGLDEKAMMN
-168 PIGFCLK
+168 PIGFFMK

-230 NMELITAKFFAVSTI
+230 NMELITAKFLAVSTI
-245 AVAAAILNLLSMGL
+245 AVAAAILNLLSMGGL
-259 MTAFVADSMNMVS
+259 TAFMASSMNMLSENMNVDLVS
-272 SEMKIDLA
+272 FIPSMGV
-280 SFLPAIA
+280 
-287 ITFVCIIVFALFA
+287 TFICILVFALFA

-328 LIGGMAGMI
+328 LLGGMAGMI

-344 KTALIPVVNIALLI
+344 KTALIPVVNITLLI

-377 NVAYSALAVVI
+377 NIAYSALAVVI
-388 MTRMF
+388 MTRLF

-405 SFRIIEK
+405 SFRIMEK
-412 RSDIKKGQI
+412 RADIKKGQI

-433 LLLGLLFLGSIFASK
+433 LLLGLLFIGGLFAGK
-448 FGLWGI
+448 FGLWGV

-468 AWYIKVDFRKL
+468 GWYIKVDFKKL
-479 FHIRGF
+479 FHFNGFNIRGL
-485 GIKALIGSIF
+485 AGSVLA
-495 SWAGIYVI
+495 WAGAYLI
-503 LMLLS
+503 LVLLS
-508 SLLVVFFPETADN
+508 ALLAAFFPENADN
-521 SAIVELWG
+521 TALYDLWG
-529 DNPLWLIILSSAL
+529 NNPVWLAVVSSAL

-554 FMLGTLENR
+554 FMLGTLENK
-563 YSAAKAVIITGILFG
+563 YSAVKAVILTGILFG

-583 LNGLIL
+583 LNGLII
-589 IGILGIVQ
+589 IGLLGIVQ
-597 SYIANRQQCIFLTMI
+597 SYIVNRTKSIYLTMI

-621 VLSARYEEAFT
+621 VLSVLYEEQFT
-632 KALPFLSGE
+632 KALPFLAGDE
-641 DLPASTVAVM
+641 LPTSTMIIM
-651 ALSGVAMLSLGVGL
+651 ALSGAVLLSLGMWMVG
-665 INNNKNRRQSSRES
+665 KKEVKEVK
-679 G
+679 

>member
-1 MNKKIVSALYKKEIT
+1 MNKKIISALYKKEIT

-28 IVVPLILYPLL
+28 IVVPLILYPLM
-39 FLGSFVLFSS
+39 FLGSMALFSS
-49 IVSASTSKSYTIAL
+49 ILSASTSKAYTVAL
-63 NSVNDTEGMKQ
+63 DGVNDPDTMKQ

-80 KEFKYTFIFK
+80 EHFKYTFIIK
-90 DPEEGMKDSDML
+90 EPGEGETDAAML
-102 DAGSID
+102 EAGTID
-108 AYVVESV
+108 AYVAESV

-122 EIAYRASENDSQ
+122 EIAYRASETDSQ
-134 TAAGMVEKMLG
+134 TAAGMVEKMLSK
-145 RYRDELRSEA
+145 YRDELRSEA
-155 FADQGLDEKMIMN
+155 FIEQGLDEKTMMN
-168 PIGFCLK
+168 PIGFFMK

-230 NMELITAKFFAVSTI
+230 NMELITAKFLAVSTI
-245 AVAAAILNLLSMGL
+245 AVAAAILNLLSMGGL
-259 MTAFVADSMNMVS
+259 TAFMASSMNML
-272 SEMKIDLA
+272 SENMNVDLA
-280 SFLPAIA
+280 SFIPSMGV
-287 ITFVCIIVFALFA
+287 TFICILVFALFA

-328 LIGGMAGMI
+328 LLGGMAGMI

-344 KTALIPVVNIALLI
+344 KTALIPVVNITLLI

-377 NVAYSALAVVI
+377 NIAYSALAVVI
-388 MTRMF
+388 MTRLF

-405 SFRIIEK
+405 SFRIMEK
-412 RSDIKKGQI
+412 RADIKKGQI

-433 LLLGLLFLGSIFASK
+433 LLLGLLFIGGLFAGK
-448 FGLWGI
+448 FGLWGV

-468 AWYIKVDFRKL
+468 GWYIKVDFKKL
-479 FHIRGF
+479 FHFNGFNLRGL
-485 GIKALIGSIF
+485 AGSVLA
-495 SWAGIYVI
+495 WAGAYLI
-503 LMLLS
+503 LVLLS
-508 SLLVVFFPETADN
+508 ALLAAFFPENADN
-521 SAIVELWG
+521 TALYDLWG
-529 DNPLWLIILSSAL
+529 NNPVWLAVVSSAL

-554 FMLGTLENR
+554 FMLGTLENK
-563 YSAAKAVIITGILFG
+563 YSAVKAVILTGILFG

-583 LNGLIL
+583 LNGLII
-589 IGILGIVQ
+589 IGLLGIVQ
-597 SYIANRQQCIFLTMI
+597 SYIVNRTKSIYLTMI

-621 VLSARYEEAFT
+621 VLSVLYEEQFT
-632 KALPFLSGE
+632 KALPFLAGDE
-641 DLPASTVAVM
+641 LPTSTMIIM
-651 ALSGVAMLSLGVGL
+651 ALSGAVLLSLGMWMVG
-665 INNNKNRRQSSRES
+665 KKDVK
-679 G
+679 

>member
-1 MNKKIVSALYKKEIT
+1 MNKKIISALYKKEIT

-28 IVVPLILYPLL
+28 IVVPLILYPLM
-39 FLGSFVLFSS
+39 FLGSMALFSS
-49 IVSASTSKSYTIAL
+49 ILSASTSKAYTVAL
-63 NSVNDTEGMKQ
+63 DGVNDPDTMKQ

-80 KEFKYTFIFK
+80 EHFKYTFIIK
-90 DPEEGMKDSDML
+90 EPGEGETDAAML
-102 DAGSID
+102 EAGTID
-108 AYVVESV
+108 AYVAESV

-122 EIAYRASENDSQ
+122 EIAYRASETDSQ
-134 TAAGMVEKMLG
+134 TAAGMVEKMLSK
-145 RYRDELRSEA
+145 YRDELRSEA
-155 FADQGLDEKMIMN
+155 FIEQGLDEKTMMN
-168 PIGFCLK
+168 PIGFFMK

-230 NMELITAKFFAVSTI
+230 NMELITAKFLAVSTI
-245 AVAAAILNLLSMGL
+245 AVAAAILNLLSMGGL
-259 MTAFVADSMNMVS
+259 TAFMASSMNML
-272 SEMKIDLA
+272 SENMNVDLA
-280 SFLPAIA
+280 SFIPSMGV
-287 ITFVCIIVFALFA
+287 TFICILVFALFA

-328 LIGGMAGMI
+328 LLGGMAGMI

-344 KTALIPVVNIALLI
+344 KTALIPVVNITLLI

-377 NVAYSALAVVI
+377 NIAYSALAVVI
-388 MTRMF
+388 MTRLF

-405 SFRIIEK
+405 SFRIMEK
-412 RSDIKKGQI
+412 RADIKKGQI

-433 LLLGLLFLGSIFASK
+433 LLLGLLFIGGLFAGK
-448 FGLWGI
+448 FGLWGV

-468 AWYIKVDFRKL
+468 GWYIKVDFKKL
-479 FHIRGF
+479 FHFNGFNIRGL
-485 GIKALIGSIF
+485 AGSVLA
-495 SWAGIYVI
+495 WAGAYLI
-503 LMLLS
+503 LVLLS
-508 SLLVVFFPETADN
+508 ALLAAFFPENADN
-521 SAIVELWG
+521 TALYDLWG
-529 DNPLWLIILSSAL
+529 NNPVWLAVVSSAL

-554 FMLGTLENR
+554 FMLGTLENK
-563 YSAAKAVIITGILFG
+563 YSAVKAVILTGILFG

-583 LNGLIL
+583 LNGLII
-589 IGILGIVQ
+589 IGLLGIVQ
-597 SYIANRQQCIFLTMI
+597 SYIVNRTKSIYLTMI

-621 VLSARYEEAFT
+621 VLSVLYEEQFT
-632 KALPFLSGE
+632 KALPFLAGDE
-641 DLPASTVAVM
+641 LPTSTMIIM
-651 ALSGVAMLSLGVGL
+651 ALSGAVLLSLGMWMVG
-665 INNNKNRRQSSRES
+665 KKDVK
-679 G
+679 

>member
-1 MNKKIVSALYKKEIT
+1 MNKKIISALYKKEIT

-28 IVVPLILYPLL
+28 IVVPLILYPLM
-39 FLGSFVLFSS
+39 FLGSMALFSS
-49 IVSASTSKSYTIAL
+49 ILSASTSKAYTVAL
-63 NSVNDTEGMKQ
+63 DGVNDPDTMKQ

-80 KEFKYTFIFK
+80 EHFKYTFIIK
-90 DPEEGMKDSDML
+90 EPGEGETDAAML
-102 DAGSID
+102 EAGTID
-108 AYVVESV
+108 AYVAESV

-122 EIAYRASENDSQ
+122 EIAYRASETDSQ
-134 TAAGMVEKMLG
+134 TAAGMVEKMLSK
-145 RYRDELRSEA
+145 YRDELRSEA
-155 FADQGLDEKMIMN
+155 FIEQGLDEKAMMN
-168 PIGFCLK
+168 PIGFFMK

-230 NMELITAKFFAVSTI
+230 NMELITAKFLAVSTI
-245 AVAAAILNLLSMGL
+245 AVAAAILNLLSMGGL
-259 MTAFVADSMNMVS
+259 TAFMASSMNMLSENMNVDLVS
-272 SEMKIDLA
+272 FIPSMGV
-280 SFLPAIA
+280 
-287 ITFVCIIVFALFA
+287 TFICILVFALFA

-328 LIGGMAGMI
+328 LLGGMAGMI

-344 KTALIPVVNIALLI
+344 KTALIPVVNITLLI

-377 NVAYSALAVVI
+377 NIAYSALAVVI
-388 MTRMF
+388 MTRLF

-405 SFRIIEK
+405 SFRIMEK
-412 RSDIKKGQI
+412 RADIKKGQI

-433 LLLGLLFLGSIFASK
+433 LLLGLLFIGGLFAGK
-448 FGLWGI
+448 FGLWGV

-468 AWYIKVDFRKL
+468 GWYIKVDFKKL
-479 FHIRGF
+479 FHFNGFNIRGL
-485 GIKALIGSIF
+485 AGSVLA
-495 SWAGIYVI
+495 WAGAYLI
-503 LMLLS
+503 LVLLS
-508 SLLVVFFPETADN
+508 ALLAAFFPENADN
-521 SAIVELWG
+521 TALYDLWG
-529 DNPLWLIILSSAL
+529 NNPVWLAVVSSAL

-554 FMLGTLENR
+554 FMLGTLENK
-563 YSAAKAVIITGILFG
+563 YSAVKAVILTGILFG

-583 LNGLIL
+583 LNGLII
-589 IGILGIVQ
+589 IGLLGIVQ
-597 SYIANRQQCIFLTMI
+597 SYIVNRTKSIYLTMI

-621 VLSARYEEAFT
+621 VLSVLYEEQFT
-632 KALPFLSGE
+632 KALPFLAGDE
-641 DLPASTVAVM
+641 LPTSTMIIM
-651 ALSGVAMLSLGVGL
+651 ALSGAVLLSLGMWMVG
-665 INNNKNRRQSSRES
+665 KKEVK
-679 G
+679 GVK

>member
-1 MNKKIVSALYKKEIT
+1 MNKKIISALYKKEIT

-28 IVVPLILYPLL
+28 IVVPLILYPLM
-39 FLGSFVLFSS
+39 FLGSMALFSS
-49 IVSASTSKSYTIAL
+49 ILSASTSKAYTVAL
-63 NSVNDTEGMKQ
+63 DGVNDPDTMKQ

-80 KEFKYTFIFK
+80 EHFKYTFIIK
-90 DPEEGMKDSDML
+90 EPGEGETDADML
-102 DAGSID
+102 EAGTID
-108 AYVVESV
+108 AYVAESV

-122 EIAYRASENDSQ
+122 EIAYRASETDSQ
-134 TAAGMVEKMLG
+134 TAAGMVEKMLSK
-145 RYRDELRSEA
+145 YRDELRSEA
-155 FADQGLDEKMIMN
+155 FIEQGLDEKAMMN
-168 PIGFCLK
+168 PIGFFMK

-230 NMELITAKFFAVSTI
+230 NMELITAKFLAVSTI
-245 AVAAAILNLLSMGL
+245 AVAAAILNLLSMGGL
-259 MTAFVADSMNMVS
+259 TAFMASSMNMLSENMNVDLVS
-272 SEMKIDLA
+272 FIPSMGV
-280 SFLPAIA
+280 
-287 ITFVCIIVFALFA
+287 TFICILVFALFA

-328 LIGGMAGMI
+328 LLGGMAGMI

-344 KTALIPVVNIALLI
+344 KTALIPVVNITLLI

-377 NVAYSALAVVI
+377 NIAYSALAVVI
-388 MTRMF
+388 MTRLF

-405 SFRIIEK
+405 SFRIMEK
-412 RSDIKKGQI
+412 RADIKKGQI
-421 PGMGDLVLLFAI
+421 PGMGDLVLLFSI
-433 LLLGLLFLGSIFASK
+433 LLLGLLFIGGLFAGK
-448 FGLWGI
+448 FGLWGV

-468 AWYIKVDFRKL
+468 GWYIKVDFKKL
-479 FHIRGF
+479 FHFNGFNIRGL
-485 GIKALIGSIF
+485 AGSVLA
-495 SWAGIYVI
+495 WAGAYLI
-503 LMLLS
+503 LVLLS
-508 SLLVVFFPETADN
+508 ALLAAFFPENADN
-521 SAIVELWG
+521 TALYDLWG
-529 DNPLWLIILSSAL
+529 NNPVWLAVVSSAL

-554 FMLGTLENR
+554 FMLGTLENK
-563 YSAAKAVIITGILFG
+563 YSAVKAVILTGILFG

-583 LNGLIL
+583 LNGLII
-589 IGILGIVQ
+589 IGLLGIVQ
-597 SYIANRQQCIFLTMI
+597 SYIVNRTKSIYLTMI

-621 VLSARYEEAFT
+621 VLSVLYEEQFT
-632 KALPFLSGE
+632 KALPFLAGDE
-641 DLPASTVAVM
+641 LPASTMIIM
-651 ALSGVAMLSLGVGL
+651 ALSGAVLLSLGMWMVG
-665 INNNKNRRQSSRES
+665 KKEVKEVK
-679 G
+679 

>member
-1 MNKKIVSALYKKEIT
+1 MNKKIISALYKKEIT

-28 IVVPLILYPLL
+28 IVVPLILYPLM
-39 FLGSFVLFSS
+39 FLGSMALFSS
-49 IVSASTSKSYTIAL
+49 ILSASTSKAYTVAL
-63 NSVNDTEGMKQ
+63 DGVNDPDTMKQ

-80 KEFKYTFIFK
+80 EHFKYTFIIK
-90 DPEEGMKDSDML
+90 EPGEGETDAAML
-102 DAGSID
+102 EAGTID
-108 AYVVESV
+108 AYVAESV

-122 EIAYRASENDSQ
+122 EIAYRASETDSQ
-134 TAAGMVEKMLG
+134 TAAGMVEKMLSK
-145 RYRDELRSEA
+145 YRDELRSEA
-155 FADQGLDEKMIMN
+155 FIEQGLDEKAMMN
-168 PIGFCLK
+168 PIGFFMK

-230 NMELITAKFFAVSTI
+230 NMELITAKFLAVSTI
-245 AVAAAILNLLSMGL
+245 AVAAAILNLLSMGGL
-259 MTAFVADSMNMVS
+259 TAFMASSMNMLSENMNVDLVS
-272 SEMKIDLA
+272 FIPSMGV
-280 SFLPAIA
+280 
-287 ITFVCIIVFALFA
+287 TFICILVFALFA

-328 LIGGMAGMI
+328 LLGGMAGMI

-344 KTALIPVVNIALLI
+344 KTALIPVVNITLLI

-377 NVAYSALAVVI
+377 NIAYSALAVVI
-388 MTRMF
+388 MTRLF

-405 SFRIIEK
+405 SFRIMEK
-412 RSDIKKGQI
+412 RADIKKGQI
-421 PGMGDLVLLFAI
+421 PGMGDLVLLFSI
-433 LLLGLLFLGSIFASK
+433 LLLGLLFIGGLFAGK
-448 FGLWGI
+448 FGLWGV

-468 AWYIKVDFRKL
+468 GWYIKVDFKKL
-479 FHIRGF
+479 FHFNGFNIRGL
-485 GIKALIGSIF
+485 AGSVLA
-495 SWAGIYVI
+495 WAGAYLI
-503 LMLLS
+503 LVLLS
-508 SLLVVFFPETADN
+508 ALLAAFFPENADN
-521 SAIVELWG
+521 TALYDLWG
-529 DNPLWLIILSSAL
+529 NNPVWLAVVSSAL

-554 FMLGTLENR
+554 FMLGTLENK
-563 YSAAKAVIITGILFG
+563 YSAVKAVILTGILFG

-583 LNGLIL
+583 LNGLII
-589 IGILGIVQ
+589 IGLLGIVQ
-597 SYIANRQQCIFLTMI
+597 SYIVNRTKSIYLTMI

-621 VLSARYEEAFT
+621 VLSVLYEEQFT
-632 KALPFLSGE
+632 KALPFLAGDE
-641 DLPASTVAVM
+641 LPASTMIIM
-651 ALSGVAMLSLGVGL
+651 ALSGAVLLSLGMWMVG
-665 INNNKNRRQSSRES
+665 KKEVK
-679 G
+679 GVK

>member
-1 MNKKIVSALYKKEIT
+1 MNKKIISALYKKEIT

-28 IVVPLILYPLL
+28 IVVPLILYPLM
-39 FLGSFVLFSS
+39 FLGSMALFSS
-49 IVSASTSKSYTIAL
+49 ILSASTSKAYTVAL
-63 NSVNDTEGMKQ
+63 DGVNDPDTMKQ

-80 KEFKYTFIFK
+80 EHFKYTFIIK
-90 DPEEGMKDSDML
+90 EPGEGETDAAML
-102 DAGSID
+102 EAGTID
-108 AYVVESV
+108 AYVAESV

-122 EIAYRASENDSQ
+122 EIAYRASETDSQ
-134 TAAGMVEKMLG
+134 TAAGMVEKMLSK
-145 RYRDELRSEA
+145 YRDELRSEA
-155 FADQGLDEKMIMN
+155 FIEQGLDEKAMMN
-168 PIGFCLK
+168 PIGFFMK

-230 NMELITAKFFAVSTI
+230 NMELITAKFLAVSTI
-245 AVAAAILNLLSMGL
+245 AVAAAILNLLSMGGL
-259 MTAFVADSMNMVS
+259 TAFMASSMNMLSENMNVDLVS
-272 SEMKIDLA
+272 FIPSMGV
-280 SFLPAIA
+280 
-287 ITFVCIIVFALFA
+287 TFICILVFALFA

-328 LIGGMAGMI
+328 LLGGMAGMI

-344 KTALIPVVNIALLI
+344 KTALIPVVNITLLI

-377 NVAYSALAVVI
+377 NIAYSALAVVI
-388 MTRMF
+388 MTRLF

-405 SFRIIEK
+405 SFRIMEK
-412 RSDIKKGQI
+412 RADIKKGQI

-433 LLLGLLFLGSIFASK
+433 LLLGLLFIGGFFAGK
-448 FGLWGI
+448 FGLWGV

-468 AWYIKVDFRKL
+468 GWYIKVDFKKL
-479 FHIRGF
+479 FHFNGFNIRG
-485 GIKALIGSIF
+485 LTGSVLA
-495 SWAGIYVI
+495 WAGAYLI
-503 LMLLS
+503 LVLLS
-508 SLLVVFFPETADN
+508 ALLAAFLPENADN
-521 SAIVELWG
+521 TALYDLWG
-529 DNPLWLIILSSAL
+529 NNPVWLAVVSSAL

-554 FMLGTLENR
+554 FMLGTLENK
-563 YSAAKAVIITGILFG
+563 YSAVKAVILTGILFG

-583 LNGLIL
+583 LNGLII
-589 IGILGIVQ
+589 IGLLGIVQ
-597 SYIANRQQCIFLTMI
+597 SYIVNRTKSIYLTMI

-621 VLSARYEEAFT
+621 VLSVLYEEQFT
-632 KALPFLSGE
+632 KALPFLAGDE
-641 DLPASTVAVM
+641 LPTSTMIIM
-651 ALSGVAMLSLGVGL
+651 ALSGAVLLSLGMWMVG
-665 INNNKNRRQSSRES
+665 KKEVK
-679 G
+679 

>member
-1 MNKKIVSALYKKEIT
+1 MNKKIISALYKKEIT

-28 IVVPLILYPLL
+28 IVVPLILYPLM
-39 FLGSFVLFSS
+39 FLGSMALFSS
-49 IVSASTSKSYTIAL
+49 ILSASTSKAYTVAL
-63 NSVNDTEGMKQ
+63 DGVNDPDTMKQ

-80 KEFKYTFIFK
+80 EHFKYTFIIK
-90 DPEEGMKDSDML
+90 EPGEGETDAAML
-102 DAGSID
+102 EAGTID
-108 AYVVESV
+108 AYVAESV

-122 EIAYRASENDSQ
+122 EIAYRASETDSQ
-134 TAAGMVEKMLG
+134 TAAGMVEKMLSK
-145 RYRDELRSEA
+145 YRDELRSEA
-155 FADQGLDEKMIMN
+155 FIEQGLDEKAMMN
-168 PIGFCLK
+168 PIGFFMK

-230 NMELITAKFFAVSTI
+230 NMELITAKFLAVSTI
-245 AVAAAILNLLSMGL
+245 AVAAAILNLLSMGGL
-259 MTAFVADSMNMVS
+259 TAFMASSMNMLSENMNVDLVS
-272 SEMKIDLA
+272 FIPSMGV
-280 SFLPAIA
+280 
-287 ITFVCIIVFALFA
+287 TFICILVFALFA

-328 LIGGMAGMI
+328 LLGGMAGMI

-344 KTALIPVVNIALLI
+344 KTALIPVVNITLLI

-377 NVAYSALAVVI
+377 NIAYSALAVVI
-388 MTRMF
+388 MTRLF

-405 SFRIIEK
+405 SFRIMEK
-412 RSDIKKGQI
+412 RADIKKGQI

-433 LLLGLLFLGSIFASK
+433 LLLGLLFIGGLFAGK
-448 FGLWGI
+448 FGLWGV

-468 AWYIKVDFRKL
+468 GWYIKVDFKKL
-479 FHIRGF
+479 FHFNGFNIRGL
-485 GIKALIGSIF
+485 AGSVLA
-495 SWAGIYVI
+495 WAGAYLI
-503 LMLLS
+503 LVLLS
-508 SLLVVFFPETADN
+508 ALLAAFFPENADN
-521 SAIVELWG
+521 TALYDLWG
-529 DNPLWLIILSSAL
+529 NNPVWLAVVSSAL

-554 FMLGTLENR
+554 FMLGTLENK
-563 YSAAKAVIITGILFG
+563 YSAVKAVILTGILFG

-583 LNGLIL
+583 LNGLII
-589 IGILGIVQ
+589 IGLLGIVQ
-597 SYIANRQQCIFLTMI
+597 SYIVNRTKSIYLTMI

-621 VLSARYEEAFT
+621 VLSVLYEEQFT
-632 KALPFLSGE
+632 KALPFLAGDE
-641 DLPASTVAVM
+641 LPTSTMIIM
-651 ALSGVAMLSLGVGL
+651 ALSGAVLLSLGVWMVG
-665 INNNKNRRQSSRES
+665 KKEVK
-679 G
+679 

>member
-1 MNKKIVSALYKKEIT
+1 MNKKIISALYKKEIT

-28 IVVPLILYPLL
+28 IVVPLILYPLM
-39 FLGSFVLFSS
+39 FLGSMALFSS
-49 IVSASTSKSYTIAL
+49 ILSASTSKAYTVAL
-63 NSVNDTEGMKQ
+63 DGVNDPDTMKQ

-80 KEFKYTFIFK
+80 EHFKYTFIIK
-90 DPEEGMKDSDML
+90 EPGEGETDADML
-102 DAGSID
+102 EAGTID
-108 AYVVESV
+108 AYVAESV

-122 EIAYRASENDSQ
+122 EIAYRASETDSQ
-134 TAAGMVEKMLG
+134 TAAGMVEKMLSK
-145 RYRDELRSEA
+145 YRDELRSEA
-155 FADQGLDEKMIMN
+155 FIEQGLDEKAMMN
-168 PIGFCLK
+168 PIGFFMK

-230 NMELITAKFFAVSTI
+230 NMELITAKFLAVSTI
-245 AVAAAILNLLSMGL
+245 AVAAAILNLLSMGGL
-259 MTAFVADSMNMVS
+259 TAFMASSMNMLSENMNVDLVS
-272 SEMKIDLA
+272 FIPSMGV
-280 SFLPAIA
+280 
-287 ITFVCIIVFALFA
+287 TFICILVFALFA

-328 LIGGMAGMI
+328 LLGGMAGMI

-344 KTALIPVVNIALLI
+344 KTALIPVVNITLLI

-377 NVAYSALAVVI
+377 NIAYSALAVVI
-388 MTRMF
+388 MTRLF

-405 SFRIIEK
+405 SFRIMEK
-412 RSDIKKGQI
+412 RADIKKGQI

-433 LLLGLLFLGSIFASK
+433 LLLGLLFIGGLFAGK
-448 FGLWGI
+448 FGLWGV

-468 AWYIKVDFRKL
+468 GWYIKVDFKKL
-479 FHIRGF
+479 FHFNGFNIRGL
-485 GIKALIGSIF
+485 AGSVLA
-495 SWAGIYVI
+495 WAGAYLI
-503 LMLLS
+503 LVLLS
-508 SLLVVFFPETADN
+508 ALLAAFFPENADN
-521 SAIVELWG
+521 TALYDLWG
-529 DNPLWLIILSSAL
+529 NNPVWLAVVSSAL

-554 FMLGTLENR
+554 FMLGTLENK
-563 YSAAKAVIITGILFG
+563 YSAVKAVILTGILFG

-583 LNGLIL
+583 LNGLII
-589 IGILGIVQ
+589 IGLLGIVQ
-597 SYIANRQQCIFLTMI
+597 SYIVNRTKSIYLTMI

-621 VLSARYEEAFT
+621 VLSVLYEEQFT
-632 KALPFLSGE
+632 KALPFLAGDE
-641 DLPASTVAVM
+641 LPTSTMIIM
-651 ALSGVAMLSLGVGL
+651 ALSGAVLLSLGMWMVG
-665 INNNKNRRQSSRES
+665 KKEVK
-679 G
+679 